1 MEKNAKMLKMSH
13 HHHPND
19 LQQKKTFTPSR
30 NRGKSSCV
38 QLFSPAGKSAGQY
51 LKEDNTLEVRS
62 LEYMTS
68 ISCIKH
74 DLMIAAHQFL
84 CEKSPKD
91 YTNKLWSVIQKNN
104 LLVEKQAI
112 AASTEDPESFFTI
125 MLKFFL
131 EFSDGSGSPYKP
143 HCMLAHFSAVNC
155 IAFSEV
161 RICLLLTYFLFFP
174 DDRYII
180 CMEFTGISSSQL
192 QQPFPFP

>member
-19 LQQKKTFTPSR
+19 LQLKKIQHTFTPSR

-38 QLFSPAGKSAGQY
+38 QLFSPAGKSTGQS

-62 LEYMTS
+62 SEYMTS

-84 CEKSPKD
+84 FKKSPKD
-91 YTNKLWSVIQKNN
+91 YINKLWSVIQKNN

-125 MLKFFL
+125 MLS
-131 EFSDGSGSPYKP
+131 FSQNSLMIVDLHTSFATCW
-143 HCMLAHFSAVNC
+143 H
-155 IAFSEV
+155 
-161 RICLLLTYFLFFP
+161 
-174 DDRYII
+174 
-180 CMEFTGISSSQL
+180 ISVQ
-192 QQPFPFP
+192 